1 MGQEAA
7 FVMNPLAR
15 LDQVAA
21 RLGRPGL
28 WGSIVARIIGF
39 TFAIMGAGFL
49 LAASLAPTVSVASA
63 AVETVSRDLLTFD
76 PLPPS
81 IGEPQERS
89 VVRARNGRLLAVL
102 HDVENRKL
110 VPLSDVPEHVRD
122 AVTATEDAD
131 FFSHQGVDWTAIA
144 RAAVGNYRAGEVR
157 SGASTITQQL
167 VKLAVTQD
175 RSVTYD
181 RKLREAYYASQLER
195 QLTKDQILGEY
206 LNLAYFGNGIYG
218 IGTAAEYYFDKRV
231 GRLTLTEGALLAGM
245 IRAPE
250 INDPIDRPDDALGR
264 RNIVLA
270 QMGNQGLLTA
280 AEVADAQASPLGLN
294 LADAPPKGRNFFV
307 TYVTELLKR
316 EPALGATRQERAEAI
331 LRGGLTI
338 KTTLDPRLQRS
349 ARRAITDVL
358 PDLDGPQAAVTA
370 LDPRSGEIL
379 AIGVGPKT
387 FGRGKNQSQ
396 VTPAVRGLG
405 SPAGRQPG
413 SAFKAFQLVAALED
427 GISPAYTFEAGAR
440 YEFTQQTCNPPDYS
454 PGNYADASQGL
465 LNMAEATAKSSNTYF
480 AHLEDLTGPE
490 RLTEVATRMGV
501 TVPLNAFC
509 STVLGTEEVFG
520 LDMAAGYGTLA
531 NNGGHCRPYAITE
544 VLDRHGRTLLRNT
557 PTCTPAVEPGIAA
570 TATDLLRGPIE
581 GGTATRNG
589 NIGRPAAGKTG
600 TTDNYGNAWFIGF
613 VPQLVASTWVGHPAE
628 TKTLYDSRCSGGR
641 VTGGCL
647 PTMIWAN
654 FMKAAIKDLDLP
666 VRNFP
671 KPPPLPKSEI
681 PNVVGRQVAAANRIL
696 LDAQFRARQ
705 RPVSSHV
712 PAGTVLRQRPRAG
725 SVAELGSAVILF
737 VSDGTGPAPTLP
749 NLIGLTEQDASN
761 LLASLRLLGR
771 AVDVPVSDPSYYGR
785 VVGQRPAAGTP
796 LDQVGEVIV
805 EMGAPP
811 AQDSGGGSGGTGPS
825 GGGGGQEPADEPPG
839 QGRGRGQGRNR

>member
-1 MGQEAA
+1 
-7 FVMNPLAR
+7 MNPIAR
-15 LDQVAA
+15 LDQLAA

-28 WGSIVARIIGF
+28 WGGLGARVLGF
-39 TFAIMGAGFL
+39 AFAIVGAGFL
-49 LAASLAPTVSVASA
+49 VAASLAPTASLA
-63 AVETVSRDLLTFD
+63 AGAVQSVSRDLLTFD
-76 PLPPS
+76 PLPAS

-89 VVRARNGRLLAVL
+89 VVLARNGRLLAIL

-110 VPLSDVPEHVRD
+110 VPLADVPQHVRD

-131 FFSHQGVDWTAIA
+131 FYEHSGVDWQAIG
-144 RAAVGNYRAGEVR
+144 RAAVGNFRAGEVR

-181 RKLREAYYASQLER
+181 RKLREAYYATQLER
-195 QLTKDQILGEY
+195 QLSKDQILGEY
-206 LNLAYFGNGIYG
+206 LNLAYFGHGVYG
-218 IGTAAEYYFDKRV
+218 IGTAAEYYFDKPV
-231 GRLTLTEGALLAGM
+231 NELTLLEGALLAGM

-250 INDPIDRPDDALGR
+250 INDPVDRPDDALGR
-264 RNIVLA
+264 RNIVLS
-270 QMGNQGLLTA
+270 QMANQGIITA
-280 AEVADAQASPLGLN
+280 DEAADAAREPLGLN
-294 LADAPPKGRNFFV
+294 LAEAPPAGRNFFV

-338 KTTLDPRLQRS
+338 KTTLDPRLQRA
-349 ARRAITDVL
+349 ARKAIKGVL
-358 PDLDGPQAAVTA
+358 TDLDGPQAAVTA

-379 AIGVGPKT
+379 AIGVGPKS

-413 SAFKAFQLVAALED
+413 SSFKAFQLVAALED
-427 GISPAYTFEAGAR
+427 GISPAYTYEAGAS
-440 YEFTQQTCNPPDYS
+440 YEFTQTTCNPPDYS
-454 PGNYADASQGL
+454 PGNYADASQGV

-480 AHLEDLTGPE
+480 AHLSDLTGPE
-490 RLTEVATRMGV
+490 RLTEVAARMGI
-501 TVPLNAFC
+501 TAPLEAFC

-520 LDMAAGYGTLA
+520 LDMASAYGTLA
-531 NNGGHCRPYAITE
+531 NNGSHCQPYAITE

-581 GGTATRNG
+581 GGTASTNG
-589 NIGRPAAGKTG
+589 RIGRPAAGKTG
-600 TTDNYGNAWFIGF
+600 TTDDYGNAWFIGF

-647 PTMIWAN
+647 PTMIWGD
-654 FMKAAIKDLDLP
+654 FMRAAMEELDLP
-666 VRNFP
+666 VRRFP
-671 KPPPLPKSEI
+671 TPPPLAKAEI
-681 PNVVGRQVAAANRIL
+681 PDVVGRQVAAANDIL

-705 RPVSSHV
+705 RSASSHE
-712 PAGTVLRQRPRAG
+712 PAGTVIAQRPRAG
-725 SVAELGSAVILF
+725 AVIEVGSAVILL
-737 VSDGTGPAPTLP
+737 VSDGTGPAPALP
-749 NLIGLTEQDASN
+749 SLIGMTEQEASN
-761 LLASLRLLGR
+761 ALAAVGLLGR
-771 AVDVPVSDPSYYGR
+771 AVDVPVSDPAYYGR
-785 VVGQRPAAGTP
+785 VVRQTPAAGTP
-796 LDQVGEVIV
+796 LDQVGEVSV
-805 EMGAPP
+805 EIGAPP
-811 AQDSGGGSGGTGPS
+811 QDGGQPPPPPPPDD
-825 GGGGGQEPADEPPG
+825 GGGGGQEPADDRPG
-839 QGRGRGQGRNR
+839 QGRGRGRNR